1 VLKEKHLKLRA
12 VPGDPPAKERRFQPA
27 HDVLGWRMAERT
39 AQDPLLAAMC
49 STWHLPWTT
58 MSIPT
63 SAECSLTCGLC
74 AGRAGGCSCGRGG
87 DIMTLK
93 TCFARPGSP
102 LLHPRQRPIYLV
114 ESDQKTLLKPQIE
127 RWIHDQVKHDWADMW
142 RYRIRLRVKKRT
154 TLGQKDAPDLDRIE
168 YVQAMQ
174 ETIGVGY
181 PTIEAFTL
189 RAVEVKDDG
198 KVLRISGCARE
209 RREEWKKTGLIY
221 VRAKVTDGKALFE
234 LPR

>member
-1 VLKEKHLKLRA
+1 L
-12 VPGDPPAKERRFQPA
+12 
-27 HDVLGWRMAERT
+27 
-39 AQDPLLAAMC
+39 
-49 STWHLPWTT
+49 
-58 MSIPT
+58 
-63 SAECSLTCGLC
+63 
-74 AGRAGGCSCGRGG
+74 
-87 DIMTLK
+87 
-93 TCFARPGSP
+93 SP
-102 LLHPRQRPIYLV
+102 
-114 ESDQKTLLKPQIE
+114 DQKTLLKPQIE

-142 RYRIRLRVKKRT
+142 EIQDQTPESKNELL
-154 TLGQKDAPDLDRIE
+154 LGQKDAPDLDRIE

-221 VRAKVTDGKALFE
+221 VRAKVIDGKALFE
-234 LPR
+234 LPPVGDEPCEL